1 MFSFMLRKIQDVHVN
16 TTNNTKLNILYYY
29 DRLHIS
35 KLPMTNFTVQ
45 IHSRNYE
52 AWTISQPNDNETPSD
67 YHPLHNKH
75 FHGDIIDSIT
85 LTIITSPFREQN
97 YIPGILVLENNKSY
111 GRTENKKRLLFKCI
125 PHKKNYPA
133 FLVPYEPKLGFSKNI
148 FNHYVIFKYIQW
160 NDKHPRG
167 ELVETFGAINEY
179 QAFEKYQI
187 HCKQINHSIQPLNQ
201 HIKMKFKEIAEN
213 QYIENILNA
222 HPEIQDRTSEYVF
235 SIDND
240 TTIDYDDAISITQN
254 PDTTRISV
262 YIANVAFWLDTLDA
276 WNIQEYR
283 TSTIYLPDKKHSMLP
298 TQLSEHACSLVEKTK
313 RLAITIDYIYDNT
326 TTLVDIY
333 YRTTMIIVKKNFHYD
348 SPKLSKNPQYQ
359 HLFDFTNKISSTPIT
374 DSHELVAYWMV
385 KMNASCGKLLYAN
398 QCGIFRKTTTPD
410 TTPTENIQSN
420 EMFLYHFTNKISSEY
435 DTFDESKTYYHHSL
449 NMDYYV
455 HITSPIRRIVDLLNQ
470 ICFLKIIN
478 TALSPSATEFL
489 NHYCQKIQKINTD
502 AKSIRKVQMSCEL
515 MYLSTHTD
523 IMNRVYDGMVFQQ
536 TEKGYLVYI
545 DELKLLTKIK
555 TTAQLQIKTIIQC
568 KIYVF
573 QKKDSITQKIKVDLL
588 EN

>member
-1 MFSFMLRKIQDVHVN
+1 MTSFTL
-16 TTNNTKLNILYYY
+16 
-29 DRLHIS
+29 
-35 KLPMTNFTVQ
+35 Q

-52 AWTISQPNDNETPSD
+52 TWSITQSADYAPSNPN
-67 YHPLHNKH
+67 YHPQDHKH
-75 FHGDIIDSIT
+75 FHEDVIDSTT
-85 LTIITSPFREQN
+85 LTIISSPLREQP
-97 YIPGILVLENNKSY
+97 YIPGILVLENNKTY
-111 GRTENKKRLLFKCI
+111 GRTENKKRLLYKCI

-133 FLVPYEPKLGFSKNI
+133 FLVPYEPTLGFSKHI
-148 FNHYVIFKYIQW
+148 LNHYVIFKYTQW
-160 NDKHPRG
+160 NDTHPRG
-167 ELVETFGAINEY
+167 ELVETFGAIDDY
-179 QAFEKYQI
+179 QPFEKYQI
-187 HCKQINHSIQPLNQ
+187 HCKNLYHSIQPLNQ

-240 TTIDYDDAISITQN
+240 TTTDYDDAISITQT

-262 YIANVAFWLDTLDA
+262 YIANVALCLDALDA

-298 TQLSEHACSLVEKTK
+298 TQLSQHVCSLVEKTK
-313 RLAITIDYIYDNT
+313 RLAITIDYIYDNSN
-326 TTLVDIY
+326 TLVDVQY
-333 YRTTMIIVKKNFHYD
+333 STSIITVKKNFHYD
-348 SPKLSKNPQYQ
+348 SPKLSKNPQY
-359 HLFDFTNKISSTPIT
+359 HRLFEFTNKISSTSPIT

-385 KMNASCGKLLYAN
+385 KMNETSAKLLHAN
-398 QCGIFRKTTTPD
+398 QCGIFRKTTTPY

-478 TALSPSATEFL
+478 TTLSPSATEFL

-523 IMNRVYDGMVFQQ
+523 IMNRTYDAMIFQQ
-536 TEKGYLVYI
+536 AEKGYLVYI
-545 DELKLLTKIK
+545 AELKLLTKIK
-555 TTAQLQIKTIIQC
+555 TPIVLQIKTIVQC

>member
-1 MFSFMLRKIQDVHVN
+1 MTSFTL
-16 TTNNTKLNILYYY
+16 
-29 DRLHIS
+29 
-35 KLPMTNFTVQ
+35 Q

-52 AWTISQPNDNETPSD
+52 TWSITQSADYAPSNQD
-67 YHPLHNKH
+67 YHPQHHKH
-75 FHGDIIDSIT
+75 FHEDVIDSTT
-85 LTIITSPFREQN
+85 LTIISSPLREQP
-97 YIPGILVLENNKSY
+97 YIPGILVLENNKTY
-111 GRTENKKRLLFKCI
+111 GRTENKKRLLYKCI

-133 FLVPYEPKLGFSKNI
+133 FLVPYEPTLGFSKHI
-148 FNHYVIFKYIQW
+148 LNHYVIFKYTQW
-160 NDKHPRG
+160 NDTHPRG
-167 ELVETFGAINEY
+167 ELVETFGAIDDY
-179 QAFEKYQI
+179 QPFEKYQI
-187 HCKQINHSIQPLNQ
+187 HCKNLYHSIQPLNQ

-240 TTIDYDDAISITQN
+240 TTTDYDDAISITQT

-262 YIANVAFWLDTLDA
+262 YIANVALCLDALDA

-298 TQLSEHACSLVEKTK
+298 TQLSQHVCSLVEKTK
-313 RLAITIDYIYDNT
+313 RLAITIDYIYDNSN
-326 TTLVDIY
+326 TLVDVQY
-333 YRTTMIIVKKNFHYD
+333 STSIITVKKNFHYD
-348 SPKLSKNPQYQ
+348 SPKLSKNPQY
-359 HLFDFTNKISSTPIT
+359 HRLFEFTNKISSTSPIT

-385 KMNASCGKLLYAN
+385 KMNETSAKLLHAN
-398 QCGIFRKTTTPD
+398 QCGIFRKTTTPY

-478 TALSPSATEFL
+478 TTLSPSATEFL

-523 IMNRVYDGMVFQQ
+523 IMNRTYDAMIFQQ
-536 TEKGYLVYI
+536 AEKGYLVYI
-545 DELKLLTKIK
+545 AELKLLTKIK
-555 TTAQLQIKTIIQC
+555 TPIVLQIKTIVQC

>member
-1 MFSFMLRKIQDVHVN
+1 MPS
-16 TTNNTKLNILYYY
+16 
-29 DRLHIS
+29 
-35 KLPMTNFTVQ
+35 FTVQ

-52 AWTISQPNDNETPSD
+52 TWSITQSDDYAPSNPN
-67 YHPLHNKH
+67 YHPLHHKH
-75 FHGDIIDSIT
+75 FHEDIIDSTT
-85 LTIITSPFREQN
+85 LTTISSPFREQP

-111 GRTENKKRLLFKCI
+111 GRTENKKRLLYKCI

-133 FLVPYEPKLGFSKNI
+133 FLVPYEPTLGFSKHI
-148 FNHYVIFKYIQW
+148 LNHYVIFKYTQW

-167 ELVETFGAINEY
+167 ELVETFGAIDDY

-187 HCKQINHSIQPLNQ
+187 HCKQITSSIQPLNQ

-240 TTIDYDDAISITQN
+240 TTTDYDDAISITQT

-276 WNIQEYR
+276 WHIQEYR

-298 TQLSEHACSLVEKTK
+298 TQLSEHVCSLVEKTK
-313 RLAITIDYIYDNT
+313 RLAITIDYIYDNSN
-326 TTLVDIY
+326 TLVDVQY
-333 YRTTMIIVKKNFHYD
+333 STSIITVKKNFHYD

-359 HLFDFTNKISSTPIT
+359 HLFEFTNKISSTTPMT

-385 KMNASCGKLLYAN
+385 RMNETSAKLLHAN
-398 QCGIFRKTTTPD
+398 QCGIFRKTTTPYI
-410 TTPTENIQSN
+410 TPTENIQSN

-478 TALSPSATEFL
+478 TTLSPSATEFL
-489 NHYCQKIQKINTD
+489 NHYCQKIHKINTD

-523 IMNRVYDGMVFQQ
+523 IMNRTYDAMIFQQ
-536 TEKGYLVYI
+536 AEKGYLVYI
-545 DELKLLTKIK
+545 AELKLLTKIK
-555 TTAQLQIKTIIQC
+555 TTARLQIKTIVQC

>member
-1 MFSFMLRKIQDVHVN
+1 MK
-16 TTNNTKLNILYYY
+16 T
-29 DRLHIS
+29 
-35 KLPMTNFTVQ
+35 FTVQ

-52 AWTISQPNDNETPSD
+52 TWSITQTNYNTQLDEVANYTPLI
-67 YHPLHNKH
+67 YKH
-75 FHGDIIDSIT
+75 FHGDIIDSTT
-85 LTIITSPFREQN
+85 LTTIESPLREQA

-148 FNHYVIFKYIQW
+148 LNHYVIFKYTQW

-167 ELVETFGAINEY
+167 ELVETFGPINDY

-187 HCKQINHSIQPLNQ
+187 YCKNLYHSIQSFNQ
-201 HIKMKFKEIAEN
+201 YIKTKFKEITEN
-213 QYIENILNA
+213 QYIDKIINT

-240 TTIDYDDAISITQN
+240 TTTDYDDAISITQMPKN
-254 PDTTRISV
+254 TRISV
-262 YIANVAFWLDTLDA
+262 YIANVVLWLDTLEA
-276 WNIQEYR
+276 WNIQDYR
-283 TSTIYLPDKKHSMLP
+283 ISTIYLPDKKHSMLP
-298 TQLSEHACSLVEKTK
+298 EKLSEHVCSLIEKTR
-313 RLAITIDYIYDNT
+313 RLAIAIDYIYDSSH
-326 TTLVDIY
+326 TLVDVQY
-333 YRTTMIIVKKNFHYD
+333 STSMITVKKNFHYD
-348 SPKLSKNPQYQ
+348 SHKLSKNTHYQ
-359 HLFDFTNKISSTPIT
+359 NLLEFTNKISTTPIT

-385 KMNASCGKLLYAN
+385 KMNESCGKLLYAN
-398 QCGIFRKTTTPD
+398 QCGIFRKTTSPETA
-410 TTPTENIQSN
+410 PTEPMQSS

-435 DTFDESKTYYHHSL
+435 DTFDTSKTYYHQSL
-449 NMDYYV
+449 KMDYYV

-470 ICFLKIIN
+470 IWFLKIIN

-489 NHYCQKIQKINTD
+489 NNYCQKIQKINTD
-502 AKSIRKVQMSCEL
+502 AKSIKKVQMSCEL
-515 MYLSTHTD
+515 MYLSIHSD
-523 IMNRVYDGMVFQQ
+523 IMNRTYDAMVFQQ

-545 DELKLLTKIK
+545 AELKLLTKIK
-555 TTAQLQIKTIIQC
+555 TTVRLQIKTIVQC

-588 EN
+588 

>member
-1 MFSFMLRKIQDVHVN
+1 MTSFTL
-16 TTNNTKLNILYYY
+16 
-29 DRLHIS
+29 
-35 KLPMTNFTVQ
+35 Q

-52 AWTISQPNDNETPSD
+52 TWSITQSADYAPSNPN
-67 YHPLHNKH
+67 YHPQDHKH
-75 FHGDIIDSIT
+75 FHEDVIDSTT
-85 LTIITSPFREQN
+85 LTIISSPLREQP
-97 YIPGILVLENNKSY
+97 YIPGILVLENNKTY
-111 GRTENKKRLLFKCI
+111 GRTENKKRLLYKCI

-133 FLVPYEPKLGFSKNI
+133 FLVPYEPTLGFSKHI
-148 FNHYVIFKYIQW
+148 LNHYVIFKYTQW
-160 NDKHPRG
+160 NDTHPRG
-167 ELVETFGAINEY
+167 ELVETFGAIDDY

-187 HCKQINHSIQPLNQ
+187 HCKNLYHSIQPLNQ

-240 TTIDYDDAISITQN
+240 TTTDYDDAISITQT

-262 YIANVAFWLDTLDA
+262 YIANVALCLDALDA

-298 TQLSEHACSLVEKTK
+298 TQLSQHVCSLVEKTK
-313 RLAITIDYIYDNT
+313 RLAITIDYIYDNSN
-326 TTLVDIY
+326 TLVDVQY
-333 YRTTMIIVKKNFHYD
+333 STSIITVKKNFHYD
-348 SPKLSKNPQYQ
+348 SPKLSKNPQY
-359 HLFDFTNKISSTPIT
+359 HRLFEFTNKISSTSPIT

-385 KMNASCGKLLYAN
+385 KMNETSAKLLHAN
-398 QCGIFRKTTTPD
+398 QCGIFRKTTTPY

-478 TALSPSATEFL
+478 TTLSPSATEFL

-523 IMNRVYDGMVFQQ
+523 IMNRTYDAMIFQQ
-536 TEKGYLVYI
+536 AEKGYLVYI
-545 DELKLLTKIK
+545 AELKLLTKIK
-555 TTAQLQIKTIIQC
+555 TPIVLQIKTIVQC

>member
-1 MFSFMLRKIQDVHVN
+1 
-16 TTNNTKLNILYYY
+16 
-29 DRLHIS
+29 
-35 KLPMTNFTVQ
+35 MTSFTVQ

-52 AWTISQPNDNETPSD
+52 TWSITQCTDYAPSNQD
-67 YHPLHNKH
+67 YHPQHHKH
-75 FHGDIIDSIT
+75 FHEDVIDSTT
-85 LTIITSPFREQN
+85 LTIISSPLREQP
-97 YIPGILVLENNKSY
+97 YIPGILVLENNKTY
-111 GRTENKKRLLFKCI
+111 GRTENKKRLLYKCI

-133 FLVPYEPKLGFSKNI
+133 FLVPYEPTLGFSKHI
-148 FNHYVIFKYIQW
+148 LNHYVIFKYTQW
-160 NDKHPRG
+160 NDTHPRG
-167 ELVETFGAINEY
+167 ELVETFGAIDDY
-179 QAFEKYQI
+179 QPFEKYQI
-187 HCKQINHSIQPLNQ
+187 HCKNLYHSIQPLNQ

-240 TTIDYDDAISITQN
+240 TTTDYDDAISITQT

-262 YIANVAFWLDTLDA
+262 YIANVALCLDALDA

-298 TQLSEHACSLVEKTK
+298 TQLSQHVCSLVEKTK
-313 RLAITIDYIYDNT
+313 RLAITIDYIYDNSN
-326 TTLVDIY
+326 TLVDVQY
-333 YRTTMIIVKKNFHYD
+333 STSIITVKKNFHYD
-348 SPKLSKNPQYQ
+348 SPKLSKNPQY
-359 HLFDFTNKISSTPIT
+359 HRLFEFTNKISSTSPIT

-385 KMNASCGKLLYAN
+385 KMNETSAKLLHAN
-398 QCGIFRKTTTPD
+398 QCGIFRKTTTPY

-478 TALSPSATEFL
+478 TTLSPSATEFL

-523 IMNRVYDGMVFQQ
+523 IMNRTYDAMIFQQ
-536 TEKGYLVYI
+536 AEKGYLVYI
-545 DELKLLTKIK
+545 AELKLLTKIK
-555 TTAQLQIKTIIQC
+555 TPIVLQIKTIVQC

>member
-1 MFSFMLRKIQDVHVN
+1 MTSFTL
-16 TTNNTKLNILYYY
+16 
-29 DRLHIS
+29 
-35 KLPMTNFTVQ
+35 Q

-52 AWTISQPNDNETPSD
+52 TWSITQCTDYAPSNQD
-67 YHPLHNKH
+67 YHPQHHKH
-75 FHGDIIDSIT
+75 FHEDVIDSTT
-85 LTIITSPFREQN
+85 LTIISSPLREQP
-97 YIPGILVLENNKSY
+97 YIPGILVLENNKTY
-111 GRTENKKRLLFKCI
+111 GRTENKKRLLYKCI

-133 FLVPYEPKLGFSKNI
+133 FLVPYEPTLGFSKHI
-148 FNHYVIFKYIQW
+148 LNHYVIFKYTQW
-160 NDKHPRG
+160 NDTHPRG
-167 ELVETFGAINEY
+167 ELVETFGAIDDY
-179 QAFEKYQI
+179 QPFEKYQI
-187 HCKQINHSIQPLNQ
+187 HCKNLYHSIQPLNQ

-240 TTIDYDDAISITQN
+240 TTTDYDDAISITQT

-262 YIANVAFWLDTLDA
+262 YIANVALCLDALDA

-298 TQLSEHACSLVEKTK
+298 TQLSQHVCSLVEKTK
-313 RLAITIDYIYDNT
+313 RLAITIDYIYDNSN
-326 TTLVDIY
+326 TLVDVQY
-333 YRTTMIIVKKNFHYD
+333 STSIITVKKNFHYD
-348 SPKLSKNPQYQ
+348 SPKLSKNPQY
-359 HLFDFTNKISSTPIT
+359 HRLFEFTNKISSTSPIT

-385 KMNASCGKLLYAN
+385 KMNETSAKLLHAN
-398 QCGIFRKTTTPD
+398 QCGIFRKTTTPY

-478 TALSPSATEFL
+478 TTLSPSATEFL

-523 IMNRVYDGMVFQQ
+523 IMNRTYDAMIFQQ
-536 TEKGYLVYI
+536 AEKGYLVYI
-545 DELKLLTKIK
+545 AELKLLTKIK
-555 TTAQLQIKTIIQC
+555 TPIVLQIKTIVQC

>member
-1 MFSFMLRKIQDVHVN
+1 MPS
-16 TTNNTKLNILYYY
+16 
-29 DRLHIS
+29 
-35 KLPMTNFTVQ
+35 FTVQ

-52 AWTISQPNDNETPSD
+52 TWSITQSTDYAPSNQD
-67 YHPLHNKH
+67 YHPQHHKH
-75 FHGDIIDSIT
+75 FHEDVIDSTT
-85 LTIITSPFREQN
+85 LTIISSPFREQP
-97 YIPGILVLENNKSY
+97 YIPGILVLENNKTY
-111 GRTENKKRLLFKCI
+111 GRTENKKRLLYKCI

-148 FNHYVIFKYIQW
+148 LNHYVIFKYTRW

-167 ELVETFGAINEY
+167 ELVETFGAIDDY

-187 HCKQINHSIQPLNQ
+187 HCKNIYHSIQSLNQ

-240 TTIDYDDAISITQN
+240 TTTDYDDAISITQT

-276 WNIQEYR
+276 WHIQEYR

-298 TQLSEHACSLVEKTK
+298 TQLSEHVCSLVEKTK
-313 RLAITIDYIYDNT
+313 RLAITIDYIYDNSN
-326 TTLVDIY
+326 TLVDVQY
-333 YRTTMIIVKKNFHYD
+333 STSIITVKKNFHYD
-348 SPKLSKNPQYQ
+348 SPKLSKNPQY
-359 HLFDFTNKISSTPIT
+359 HRLFEFTNKISSTTPIT

-385 KMNASCGKLLYAN
+385 RMNETSAKLLHAN
-398 QCGIFRKTTTPD
+398 QCGIFRKTTTPH
-410 TTPTENIQSN
+410 TIPTENIQSN

-523 IMNRVYDGMVFQQ
+523 IMNRTYDAMIFQQ
-536 TEKGYLVYI
+536 AEKGYLVYI
-545 DELKLLTKIK
+545 AELKLLTKIK
-555 TTAQLQIKTIIQC
+555 TPIALQIKTIVQC

>member
-1 MFSFMLRKIQDVHVN
+1 MTSFTL
-16 TTNNTKLNILYYY
+16 
-29 DRLHIS
+29 
-35 KLPMTNFTVQ
+35 Q

-52 AWTISQPNDNETPSD
+52 TWSITQSADYAPSNQD
-67 YHPLHNKH
+67 YHPQHHKH
-75 FHGDIIDSIT
+75 FHEDIIDSTT
-85 LTIITSPFREQN
+85 LTTISSPLREQP

-111 GRTENKKRLLFKCI
+111 GRTENKKRLLYKCI

-133 FLVPYEPKLGFSKNI
+133 FLVPYEPTLGFSKHI
-148 FNHYVIFKYIQW
+148 LNHYVIFKYTQW

-167 ELVETFGAINEY
+167 ELVETFGAIDDY

-187 HCKQINHSIQPLNQ
+187 HCKNLYHPIQSLNQ

-222 HPEIQDRTSEYVF
+222 HPEIQYRTSEYVF

-240 TTIDYDDAISITQN
+240 TTTDYDDAISITQT

-276 WNIQEYR
+276 WHIQEYR
-283 TSTIYLPDKKHSMLP
+283 ASTIYLPDKKHSMLP
-298 TQLSEHACSLVEKTK
+298 RQLSENVCSLVEKTK
-313 RLAITIDYIYDNT
+313 RLAITIDYIYDNSN
-326 TTLVDIY
+326 TLVDVQCA
-333 YRTTMIIVKKNFHYD
+333 TTAIIVKKNFHYD

-359 HLFDFTNKISSTPIT
+359 HLFEFTNKISSTTPIT

-385 KMNASCGKLLYAN
+385 RMNETSAKLLHAN
-398 QCGIFRKTTTPD
+398 QCGIFRKTTTPY

-449 NMDYYV
+449 KMDYYV

-489 NHYCQKIQKINTD
+489 NHYCEKIQKINTD
-502 AKSIRKVQMSCEL
+502 TKSIRKVQMSCEL
-515 MYLSTHTD
+515 MYLSIHTD

-536 TEKGYLVYI
+536 IEKGYLVYI

-573 QKKDSITQKIKVDLL
+573 QKKDSITQKITVDLL